1 MRILI
6 TGGMGFIGSNLIRYL
21 LRTYEDIEIL
31 NLDKLSHGSNPAN
44 LKDVEPDGRYGFIR
58 GDICDFE
65 AVKAAAKDSD
75 AIINLAAESHVDRSI
90 SNPRTFFNSNALG
103 VLNLLEAC
111 RIYDLIY
118 QQVSTD
124 EVYGPAPE
132 GRSFAEGDGLDP
144 SSPYAASKASADL
157 LVRAY
162 HKTYGLR
169 ATITR
174 SANNFGPYQF
184 PEKLIPKAI
193 IRALLGL
200 PVPIYGSGRQRRDWI
215 YVLDHCEAI
224 DLVLRRGEPGG
235 IYNVSAGNELE
246 NLELVET
253 ILDLLGRPKS
263 LIEHVKD
270 RPGHDF
276 RYSLDSSKLR
286 ALGWRPKHGFR
297 EGLRETVEWYVKNE
311 WWWRPLADERV
322 LHPTP
327 WELPW

>member
-1 MRILI
+1 MRILV
-6 TGGMGFIGSNLIRYL
+6 TGGMGFIGSNLIRHL
-21 LRTYEDIEIL
+21 LNAHEDIEVL
-31 NLDKLSHGSNPAN
+31 NLDRLSYGSNPAN
-44 LKDVEPDGRYGFIR
+44 LKDIESGGRYEFVK
-58 GDICDFE
+58 GDIRDFE
-65 AVKAAAKDSD
+65 AVKAAAKDAD
-75 AIINLAAESHVDRSI
+75 AIVNLAAESHVDRSI
-90 SNPRTFFNSNALG
+90 SNPRAFLESNALG

-111 RIYDLIY
+111 RLYDLAY

-124 EVYGPAPE
+124 EVYGPAPV
-132 GRSFAEGDGLDP
+132 GRSFGEGDGLNP

-162 HKTYGLR
+162 HATYGLE

-174 SANNFGPYQF
+174 STNNFGPYQF

-200 PVPIYGSGRQRRDWI
+200 PVPIYGSGRQVRDWI

-224 DLVLRRGEPGG
+224 DLVLREGEPGEV
-235 IYNVSAGNELE
+235 YNVSAGNEIE
-246 NLELVET
+246 NLRLVEEV
-253 ILDLLGRPKS
+253 LNLLGRPRS

-276 RYSLDSSKLR
+276 RYSLDSSRLR
-286 ALGWRPKHGFR
+286 ALGWRPRHSFWEALG
-297 EGLRETVEWYVKNE
+297 ETVKWYVENE
-311 WWWRPLADERV
+311 RWWRPLADERV